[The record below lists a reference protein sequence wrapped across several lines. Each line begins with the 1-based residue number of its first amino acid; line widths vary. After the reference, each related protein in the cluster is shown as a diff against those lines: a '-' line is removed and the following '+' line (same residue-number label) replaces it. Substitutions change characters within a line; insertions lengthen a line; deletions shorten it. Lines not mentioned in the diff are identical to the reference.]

1 MMPVADMKLSH
12 MYNLVNLLDL
22 NLENDWENIGY

>member
-1 MMPVADMKLSH
+1 MMTVADMKLSQ
-12 MYNLVNLLDL
+12 MNNLVNLLDL